1 MKYGL
6 LFFSI
11 LSLLIGIVLSS
22 ISTITVFYQDISF
35 GNSSIAYPP
44 QNWKYQYWSV
54 LSKGFPNSTIFLPNE
69 EINISGVHDI
79 NLNKSSFYV
88 FSVHGYIQPYAI
100 LSIPGL
106 FLIFIGTA
114 FGFRSSILLMQE
126 RVLGEL
132 SKGYAVG
139 GSLSRYVLKR
149 FSSLVISISLVSI
162 VVYFLEIIQGINPV
176 KDIMDLLTF
185 NEGVSK
191 LGISVGSLLLTSL
204 SYTSLLSGIAFS
216 LTVYLSAF
224 LVMRSIG
231 SSGFL
236 LTLVQKWKYI
246 GNALASWVIGIA
258 LLYTFHY
265 YLGILPIGSPKGH
278 LIFYIILPLLSLF
291 FPYIGIFANRIIYT
305 VGSTSDINKAKGLSK
320 DIIVYRHIVGNLM
333 VVTLSTISS
342 AFVEMLIAEFLIEA
356 IFFWPGLGYLLRF
369 SVDTGD
375 IRVVEG
381 ILLIYSTIVLISN
394 FIADVIYGIVDPRV
408 RR

>member
-11 LSLLIGIVLSS
+11 LSLLIGIILSS
-22 ISTITVFYQDISF
+22 ISTITIFYNDIGY
-35 GNSSIAYPP
+35 GNGSVAYPP
-44 QNWKYQYWSV
+44 QNWRYQYWSI
-54 LSKGFPNSTIFLPNE
+54 LSKGFPNSTVFLPNK
-69 EINISGVHDI
+69 EINFSGVHAI
-79 NLNKSSFYV
+79 NLNKTSFYV
-88 FSVHGYIQPYAI
+88 FSVNGYVQPYAI

-126 RVLGEL
+126 RILGEL
-132 SKGYAVG
+132 SSGYAIS
-139 GSLSRYVLKR
+139 GSLSRYLLKR
-149 FSSLVISISLVSI
+149 FSSFLISMSIVSI
-162 VVYFLEIIQGINPV
+162 VIYLLEIIQGISPM
-176 KDIMDLLTF
+176 KDVMDLLEF
-185 NEGVSK
+185 NEGLSK
-191 LGISVGSLLLTSL
+191 LGVSVDSLLLTSL

-216 LTVYLSAF
+216 FTVYLSTF
-224 LVMRSIG
+224 LVMKSIG
-231 SSGFL
+231 GGEFL
-236 LTLVQKWKYI
+236 LTLIQKWKYI

-258 LLYTFHY
+258 LLYSFHY
-265 YLGILPIGSPKGH
+265 YFRVFPIGSPRGH

-291 FPYIGIFANRIIYT
+291 FPYIGIFANRIIYSL
-305 VGSTSDINKAKGLSK
+305 GNTSDINRAKGLSK

-356 IFFWPGLGYLLRF
+356 IYSWPGLGYLLRF